1 MEPFREFA
9 NLSEQRPM
17 RTFLPEESA
26 FLRRASWPE
35 WSASKVP
42 ATTTLEN
49 TNLIKSAVVKS
60 FVAEESRKRIMS
72 DITQFDES
80 AREAGKRK
88 RKLTAELLENL
99 QRAKNYRNDAEYF
112 LKKGDL
118 FTAWGAINY
127 AHGIL
132 DAVRKQIGLEC
143 YGALE

>member
-1 MEPFREFA
+1 MTED
-9 NLSEQRPM
+9 
-17 RTFLPEESA
+17 
-26 FLRRASWPE
+26 
-35 WSASKVP
+35 
-42 ATTTLEN
+42 
-49 TNLIKSAVVKS
+49 
-60 FVAEESRKRIMS
+60 SRKRILS

-80 AREAGKRK
+80 VREVGRRK
-88 RKLTAELLENL
+88 RKLTPELLDNV

-132 DAVRKQIGLEC
+132 DAVRKEIGLEC